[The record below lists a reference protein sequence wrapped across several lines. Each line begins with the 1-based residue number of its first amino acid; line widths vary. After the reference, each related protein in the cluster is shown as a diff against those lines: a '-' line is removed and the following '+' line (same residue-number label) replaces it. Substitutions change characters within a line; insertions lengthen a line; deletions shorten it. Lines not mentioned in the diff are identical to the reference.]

1 MGILT
6 QDSRQN
12 AHGYPHT
19 VVSFQNAYGY
29 PHTEFVLHNDHGY
42 PDTVSFSQMRTG
54 ILTQPPFRICGVGA
68 INVTDTLQSLGYA
81 NVI

>member
-6 QDSRQN
+6 QDSLQNAHGYPRTVVLFQN

-19 VVSFQNAYGY
+19 D
-29 PHTEFVLHNDHGY
+29 FVLHNDHGY
-42 PDTVSFSQMRTG
+42 PDTVSFSKMRTG
-54 ILTQPPFRICGVGA
+54 ILTQPPFRICGVRA
-68 INVTDTLQSLGYA
+68 INVTDTLQSLGHA